1 MIEWKDGDILQA
13 DAEAIV
19 NTVNTVG
26 VMGKGIALQFK
37 QAYPEMF
44 AEYEKLSKANAIQTG
59 HMHVFD
65 RGVMLNPRYIINFPT
80 KQHWR
85 SPSKIEYVSAGLAAL
100 ISEIQRLD
108 IKSIAIPPLGCGSGG
123 LDWTEV
129 KPLIADALATVP
141 QVRALVYAPQEAFA
155 KAAFKKVVPRPEMT
169 ASRAKVLSVLKRY
182 TELGYELTLIE
193 AHKLLYFLQEAG
205 EPLRLRYTKGTYGPY
220 ADNLRF
226 VLQAF
231 EGHFTK
237 GFADSRNT
245 PRAPLQLISEAVEE
259 ANQLIAQQQSDDGEA
274 VARLKRVEALIEG
287 FESPYGMELLASV
300 HWVIHHEAVAAG
312 DLGRVT
318 EAVQGWNERKRK
330 VMQPAHI
337 EQAWQRLSSQAWV

>member
-1 MIEWKDGDILQA
+1 MIEWKTGDILQA

-44 AEYEKLSKANAIQTG
+44 AEYQKLCKTG
-59 HMHVFD
+59 QLQVGQMHVFD
-65 RGVMLNPRYIINFPT
+65 RGIMLNPRYIINFPT
-80 KQHWR
+80 KEDWR
-85 SPSKIEYVSAGLAAL
+85 APSKISYITDGLEAL
-100 ISEIQRLD
+100 IKELQARDIQ
-108 IKSIAIPPLGCGSGG
+108 SIAIPPLGCGSGG
-123 LDWTEV
+123 LDWSEV
-129 KPLIADALATVP
+129 KPLIEQAIVRLP
-141 QVRALVYAPQEAFA
+141 QIRALIYAPQAELARTP
-155 KAAFKKVVPRPEMT
+155 FKTTVSRPEMSP
-169 ASRAKVLSVLKRY
+169 SRAKVLRVLKRY

-193 AHKLLYFLQEAG
+193 IHKLLYFLQEAG

-237 GFADSRNT
+237 GFTNSRNT
-245 PRAPLQLISEAVEE
+245 PRATIELLPGALQEADQVLESQTADE
-259 ANQLIAQQQSDDGEA
+259 AAM
-274 VARLKRVEALIEG
+274 ARLRHVERLIEG
-287 FESPYGMELLASV
+287 YESPYGMELLASV
-300 HWVIHHEAVAAG
+300 HWVIKHDSIDSTDAQAIIGAI
-312 DLGRVT
+312 
-318 EAVQGWNERKRK
+318 QGWNARKHK

-337 EQAWQRLSSQAWV
+337 EQAWQRLISQNWL